1 MENRI
6 IDAFTFALMVF
17 EEREEGEDAYSD
29 SYLYPEEMIY
39 EITRFQSKVTDLF
52 LNNIE
57 GLKTGETM
65 VFNLIKG
72 AEEYNNYMKGE
83 VVIEEEKM

>member
-39 EITRFQSKVTDLF
+39 EITRF
-52 LNNIE
+52 
-57 GLKTGETM
+57 
-65 VFNLIKG
+65 
-72 AEEYNNYMKGE
+72 
-83 VVIEEEKM
+83 